1 MYLYNEYI
9 APAELT
15 GYVRAALADL
25 SVNQFT
31 LGRFLPNNPIDDLD
45 YRFTAG
51 GEGLV
56 EAATFRNYD
65 TPSPFGKREGVRRI
79 SGELP
84 PISRQIRLGE
94 YERLRR
100 RAAGNDAVLS
110 AIENDAVRMTRA
122 VAARME
128 LARGEALVS
137 GKVVLNENGVQANV
151 DFGRD
156 AGNSV
161 TSATLWSDT
170 TNASVLSDEISW
182 RDSYVAT
189 NGAAPEVQLVST
201 TVLRLMQRNKEIIDA
216 IAGSA
221 AGRTRV
227 NLDELNALLQSESL
241 PRVEV
246 NDAQV
251 NVGGTA
257 TRVIG
262 DTKVLFL
269 PAPVDPNSPESTDLG
284 ATLWGTTAE
293 SLDPDYGIEEADQ
306 PGIVAGVYRQENPIN
321 LFTNAAGIGLPVLA
335 NPNLSFAA
343 TVR

>member
-1 MYLYNEYI
+1 MYLFSDYI

-15 GYVRAALADL
+15 GYARGALADL
-25 SVNQFT
+25 GVNQFT
-31 LGRFLPNNPIDDLD
+31 LARYLPNNPIDDLD

-51 GEGLV
+51 GDGLI

-65 TPSPFGKREGVRRI
+65 TPSPFGSRPGTRRV

-100 RAAGNDAVLS
+100 RAAGNDAVVS

-128 LARGEALVS
+128 LARGQALVT
-137 GKVVLNENGVQANV
+137 GKVSITENGVVATA
-151 DFGRD
+151 DFGRA
-156 AGNSV
+156 AGHTV
-161 TSATLWSDT
+161 TAATAWTDLV
-170 TNASVLSDEISW
+170 NATVLGNLVTWTDV
-182 RDSYVAT
+182 YKAT
-189 NGAAPEVQLVST
+189 NGVAPGTYRTSSR
-201 TVLRLMQRNKEIIDA
+201 VLRLMQQNKEVINA
-216 IAGSA
+216 VAGAA

-227 NLDELNALLQSESL
+227 NLSELNGLLASEGL
-241 PRVEV
+241 PSVEID
-246 NDAQV
+246 DAQV
-251 NVGGTA
+251 NVAGVA
-257 TRVIG
+257 TRVVA
-262 DTKVLFL
+262 DDKFL
-269 PAPVDPNSPESTDLG
+269 MLPSPVDPNSPEDSELG

-293 SLDPDYGIEEADQ
+293 SLDPDYGIEESDQ

-343 TVR
+343 DVA